1 MYEQLDLFSYLKPP
15 KSEIPFI
22 ISPRQEI
29 YIVDKADVE
38 KMTVEDEKTWI
49 CGNIRYYRLRK
60 ECGTYDVTN
69 NDEIGER
76 AFLNYEDARNKTYEY
91 LRSHI
96 GVILAEDIKPLS
108 IVAYSYVRK
117 CDNRTMTAFYC
128 NLGEDM
134 YYIKEFMTFHHICKN
149 GKKKK
154 ENVIDKFMEQQ
165 EFKYENPQ
173 EIQGYVPHFNNMYKC
188 VKPFDWLYAE
198 CGYAY
203 AVG

>member
-1 MYEQLDLFSYLKPP
+1 MYEQLDIFSYLESP
-15 KSEIPFI
+15 KSEIPFLLT
-22 ISPRQEI
+22 PGQEI
-29 YIVDKADVE
+29 YVVDKADVE
-38 KMTVEDEKTWI
+38 KMIVDDEKTWI
-49 CGNIRYYRLRK
+49 CGNCRYYRLQK
-60 ECGTYDVTN
+60 ACGTYSVTS

-76 AFLNYEDARNKTYEY
+76 AFLSYEDARNKAYEY

-96 GVILAEDIKPLS
+96 DIILAEDIKPLS
-108 IVAYSYVRK
+108 TVAYSYVRK

-128 NLGEDM
+128 DLGNDM

-165 EFKYENPQ
+165 EFKYENLQ
-173 EIQGYVPHFNNMYKC
+173 EIKGYAPHFKNMYKC
-188 VKPFDWLYAE
+188 VNPSDWLYAE

>member
-38 KMTVEDEKTWI
+38 KMIVDDEETWI
-49 CGNIRYYRLRK
+49 CGNCRYYRLRK

-96 GVILAEDIKPLS
+96 DIILAEDIKPLS
-108 IVAYSYVRK
+108 IVAYSYVRN

-128 NLGEDM
+128 DLGDDM

-173 EIQGYVPHFNNMYKC
+173 EIQGCVPHFKNMYKC
-188 VKPFDWLYAE
+188 VKPSDWLYAE
-198 CGYAY
+198 HRYVY

>member
-1 MYEQLDLFSYLKPP
+1 MYEQLDLFSYVNLSKT
-15 KSEIPFI
+15 EIPYLLT
-22 ISPRQEI
+22 PGKEI

-38 KMTVEDEKTWI
+38 KIIVDGERTWI
-49 CGNIRYYRLRK
+49 CGNSRYYRLRK
-60 ECGTYDVTN
+60 EGGTYDVTS
-69 NDEIGER
+69 NDKIGER
-76 AFLNYEDARNKTYEY
+76 AFLDYEYARNKAYEY

-96 GVILAEDIKPLS
+96 DIILSEDIKPLS
-108 IVAYSYVRK
+108 IVAYSYVRD

-128 NLGEDM
+128 DLGDDM

-173 EIQGYVPHFNNMYKC
+173 EIQGYVPHFKNMYKC
-188 VKPFDWLYAE
+188 AKPSDWLYAE

>member
-15 KSEIPFI
+15 KSKMPFI

-38 KMTVEDEKTWI
+38 KMIVDDEETWI
-49 CGNIRYYRLRK
+49 CGNCRYYRLRK
-60 ECGTYDVTN
+60 EGGTYDVTN

-76 AFLNYEDARNKTYEY
+76 AFLDYEDARNKAYEY

-96 GVILAEDIKPLS
+96 DIILAEDINPLN

-117 CDNRTMTAFYC
+117 CDNRVMTAFYC
-128 NLGEDM
+128 DLGKDV
-134 YYIKEFMTFHHICKN
+134 YYIKEFMTFHHICK
-149 GKKKK
+149 GKKWVK
-154 ENVIDKFMEQQ
+154 KFMEQQ
-165 EFKYENPQ
+165 EFRYENLQ
-173 EIQGYVPHFNNMYKC
+173 EIQGYAPHFKNMYKC
-188 VKPFDWLYAE
+188 VNPSDWLYAE

-203 AVG
+203 AMG

>member
-1 MYEQLDLFSYLKPP
+1 MYEQLDLFSYLEPP
-15 KSEIPFI
+15 KPKIPFLLE
-22 ISPRQEI
+22 PRQKI

-38 KMTVEDEKTWI
+38 KMIVDGERTWI
-49 CGNIRYYRLRK
+49 CGNSRYYRIRK

-69 NDEIGER
+69 NDEMGER
-76 AFLNYEDARNKTYEY
+76 AFLDYEDARNKAYEY

-96 GVILAEDIKPLS
+96 DIILAEDIKPLS

-128 NLGEDM
+128 DLGEDM
-134 YYIKEFMTFHHICKN
+134 YYTKEFMTFHHICK
-149 GKKKK
+149 GKNRAK
-154 ENVIDKFMEQQ
+154 KFMEQQ

-173 EIQGYVPHFNNMYKC
+173 EIQGYVPHFKNMYKC
-188 VKPFDWLYAE
+188 VKPSDWLYAE
-198 CGYAY
+198 CGYTY

>member
-1 MYEQLDLFSYLKPP
+1 MYDQLDLFSYLKPP

-49 CGNIRYYRLRK
+49 CGNSRYYRLRR
-60 ECGTYDVTN
+60 EGGIYSVTN

-76 AFLNYEDARNKTYEY
+76 AFLNYEEARNKAYEY

-96 GVILAEDIKPLS
+96 DIILAEDIKPL
-108 IVAYSYVRK
+108 IIAAYSYVRK

-128 NLGEDM
+128 DLGDDM

-154 ENVIDKFMEQQ
+154 EDVVKKFMEQQ

-173 EIQGYVPHFNNMYKC
+173 EIQGYVPHFKNMYKC
-188 VKPFDWLYAE
+188 VKPSDWLYAE